1 MLDNFI
7 EQPLAVVKG
16 DTIRYNFL
24 VDNIGED
31 EEFDEIAFTIKAN
44 AEDETPVV
52 SSTMTNGKIK
62 RVGYDAEKHRATYY
76 VEGASSETENLT
88 PNTFAYYDIRGIF
101 DDAVVTMLRGR
112 VKVLL
117 DITEFGG
124 NEE

>member
-52 SSTMTNGKIK
+52 SSTMTNGKIQ